1 MCNKNDVSYIIEVT
15 PTLTQKVCF
24 IFSMVRYESVL
35 KLPEKMESPK
45 SIKTHTD
52 DDKILENE
60 IESWH
65 SFGSILRNENRII
78 FCQMLED
85 IKTYSE
91 TAKAKGKNFSF
102 ESMCM
107 ELILQQQKMIKEL
120 LLCKLLVKKG
130 INLDYPHKT

>member
-1 MCNKNDVSYIIEVT
+1 M
-15 PTLTQKVCF
+15 
-24 IFSMVRYESVL
+24 
-35 KLPEKMESPK
+35 
-45 SIKTHTD
+45 THTD

-78 FCQMLED
+78 FYQMLED
-85 IKTYSE
+85 IKAYSE

-107 ELILQQQKMIKEL
+107 GLILQQQKMINE
-120 LLCKLLVKKG
+120 LLCKLSAKKG
-130 INLDYPHKT
+130 INSSYP

>member
-1 MCNKNDVSYIIEVT
+1 
-15 PTLTQKVCF
+15 
-24 IFSMVRYESVL
+24 
-35 KLPEKMESPK
+35 MESPN
-45 SIKTHTD
+45 STKTHTD

-78 FCQMLED
+78 FCQMLEE

-107 ELILQQQKMIKEL
+107 GLILQQQKMINDTLQALSKERKAL
-120 LLCKLLVKKG
+120 
-130 INLDYPHKT
+130 I

>member
-1 MCNKNDVSYIIEVT
+1 
-15 PTLTQKVCF
+15 
-24 IFSMVRYESVL
+24 
-35 KLPEKMESPK
+35 MEPPH
-45 SIKTHTD
+45 SIKTQTD

-65 SFGSILRNENRII
+65 SFGSILRNENRIG

-107 ELILQQQKMIKEL
+107 GLILQQQKMINE
-120 LLCKLLVKKG
+120 LLCKLSEER
-130 INLDYPHKT
+130 H

>member
-1 MCNKNDVSYIIEVT
+1 
-15 PTLTQKVCF
+15 
-24 IFSMVRYESVL
+24 
-35 KLPEKMESPK
+35 MES
-45 SIKTHTD
+45 SNLTTTHTD

-60 IESWH
+60 IESWN

-78 FCQMLED
+78 FYQMLED

-107 ELILQQQKMIKEL
+107 GLILQQQKMINE
-120 LLCKLLVKKG
+120 LLCKLLA
-130 INLDYPHKT
+130 NQHET

>member
-1 MCNKNDVSYIIEVT
+1 
-15 PTLTQKVCF
+15 
-24 IFSMVRYESVL
+24 
-35 KLPEKMESPK
+35 MESPH
-45 SIKTHTD
+45 SNMTHTD

-107 ELILQQQKMIKEL
+107 GLVLQQQKMLNEL
-120 LLCKLLVKKG
+120 FGKHST
-130 INLDYPHKT
+130 YET

>member
-1 MCNKNDVSYIIEVT
+1 
-15 PTLTQKVCF
+15 
-24 IFSMVRYESVL
+24 
-35 KLPEKMESPK
+35 MESPN
-45 SIKTHTD
+45 STITHTY

-60 IESWH
+60 IESWN

-78 FCQMLED
+78 FRQMLED

-107 ELILQQQKMIKEL
+107 GLILQQQKMINE
-120 LLCKLLVKKG
+120 LLCKLSAKKALV
-130 INLDYPHKT
+130 

>member
-1 MCNKNDVSYIIEVT
+1 
-15 PTLTQKVCF
+15 
-24 IFSMVRYESVL
+24 
-35 KLPEKMESPK
+35 MEPPH
-45 SIKTHTD
+45 SIKAQTD

-65 SFGSILRNENRII
+65 SFGSILRNENRIG

-102 ESMCM
+102 ESICM
-107 ELILQQQKMIKEL
+107 GLILQQQKMINE
-120 LLCKLLVKKG
+120 LLCKLSEER
-130 INLDYPHKT
+130 H

>member
-1 MCNKNDVSYIIEVT
+1 
-15 PTLTQKVCF
+15 
-24 IFSMVRYESVL
+24 
-35 KLPEKMESPK
+35 MESPN
-45 SIKTHTD
+45 STITYTY

-60 IESWH
+60 IESWN

-78 FCQMLED
+78 FRQMLED

-107 ELILQQQKMIKEL
+107 GLILQQQKMINE
-120 LLCKLLVKKG
+120 LLCKLSAKKALV
-130 INLDYPHKT
+130 